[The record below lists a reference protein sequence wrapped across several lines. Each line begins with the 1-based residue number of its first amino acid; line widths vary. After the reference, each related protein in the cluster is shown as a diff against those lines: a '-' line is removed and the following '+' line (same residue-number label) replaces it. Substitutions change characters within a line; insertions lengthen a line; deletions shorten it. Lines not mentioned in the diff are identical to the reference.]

1 MRRRRCIALV
11 VAALGWAAVLVPV
24 DPATAAPVVTLD
36 PSTGLVDRQRVEVRG
51 SGLPADE
58 VVQVRQCWSGATDE
72 AHCDERAEYA
82 VTSSRGAF
90 STSVTLDAGPRPE
103 DGPPVDC
110 RQPAVACSLVVS
122 GLAPPGGSVLV
133 TVALAFDPAAPLA
146 GPPRLIL
153 TPPADLRD
161 GGFIVERK
169 RARRA
174 ENDSCYS
181 RSDRPRVTGNV

>member
-58 VVQVRQCWSGATDE
+58 VVQVRQCWFGATDE
-72 AHCDERAEYA
+72 AHCDQRGEYA

-110 RQPAVACSLVVS
+110 RQ
-122 GLAPPGGSVLV
+122 
-133 TVALAFDPAAPLA
+133 
-146 GPPRLIL
+146 
-153 TPPADLRD
+153 
-161 GGFIVERK
+161 
-169 RARRA
+169 
-174 ENDSCYS
+174 
-181 RSDRPRVTGNV
+181 